1 MEYIIFTILAVV
13 LIGSVFRFK
22 GFHAA
27 GLTGAMVAF
36 AGMAKIVAGLFY
48 ILVQQRLYNGGDAY
62 KYFKGGKVIYQSLWE
77 NPYYYLRLVF
87 GKNGGFVDTPIY
99 KYAYH
104 TECWDHLGS
113 YAFCRFNALLHLV
126 SGGYYSVHVLLM
138 ALLMLLA
145 GLNFYRVLE
154 PLRLMPDYCLYGLV
168 FFTPTLLFWISG
180 IYKEGMVYLGLSC
193 CMLAVCRLADRVSL
207 KHSLL
212 LFIGLGLILLF
223 RNYLLLLLVPAL
235 VLLFFTLKYPKYAF
249 QKFLIAYLAGIVGV
263 VVIASFLPFNIY
275 EILAQRQWL
284 FLAEH
289 GGSDFGAVPLD
300 ASLQGIAAALPAGL
314 VNATLRPFL
323 WDASG
328 ALQIVSSVSILLVW
342 LFVVL
347 VIMRWKKNQ
356 TWHPV
361 QLFLLFYALSNLA
374 LIGILVSNSGT
385 MMRYRVIAIHFMV
398 LLLASLVRVGRV
410 ESVKSRE

>member
-1 MEYIIFTILAVV
+1 MEYIIFTILAIL
-13 LIGSVFRFK
+13 LIWSIFRFK
-22 GFHAA
+22 GFHVA
-27 GLTGAMVAF
+27 GLTGAMVVF
-36 AGMAKIVAGLFY
+36 AGVAKIVAGLLY
-48 ILVQQRLYNGGDAY
+48 VLVQQRLYGGGDAY

-77 NPYYYLRLVF
+77 NPWYYLRLVF

-138 ALLMLLA
+138 AFLMLLA
-145 GLNFYRVLE
+145 GLNFYRVLQ
-154 PLRLMPDYCLYGLV
+154 PLRLMPDYWLYGLV
-168 FFTPTLLFWISG
+168 FFTPTLLFWTGG

-193 CMLAVCRLADRVSL
+193 CILAVCRLTNKTSL
-207 KHSLL
+207 KHILL
-212 LFIGLGLILLF
+212 LIIGLGLILLF
-223 RNYLLLLLVPAL
+223 RNYLLLLLLPAL
-235 VLLFFTLKYPKYAF
+235 ILLFYTSKYPKYAP
-249 QKFLIAYLAGIVGV
+249 QKFIVAYLVGIIAM
-263 VVIASFLPFNIY
+263 VVIAPFLPFNIY

-300 ASLQGIAAALPAGL
+300 ASLQGIAATLPAGL

-342 LFVVL
+342 LFAVL
-347 VIMRWKKNQ
+347 VIIRCKKNH

-385 MMRYRVIAIHFMV
+385 MMRYRVIAVHFMV
-398 LLLASLVRVGRV
+398 LLLASLVRVGREWRV
-410 ESVKSRE
+410 